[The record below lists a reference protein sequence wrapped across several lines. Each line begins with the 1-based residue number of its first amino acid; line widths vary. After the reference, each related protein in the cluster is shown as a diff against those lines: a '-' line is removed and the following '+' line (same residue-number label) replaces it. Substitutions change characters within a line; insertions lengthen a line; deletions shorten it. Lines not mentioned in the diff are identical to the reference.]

1 MSKRSKEKESA
12 DRAKKHP
19 ISRSLPD
26 LDSKD
31 RISTLEREMARVK
44 KKEVNAVQFEVCEEC
59 GDIRYR
65 AEQCPTGPSDYTEEA
80 NQVYGDRKQYD
91 MNSNTYHPGLRNHPN
106 FRYGKASN
114 QMNPN
119 FQSGNQGG
127 QGGNGGN
134 ASNSRG
140 DDSINSKFDAI
151 MNVVSTLTNSHH
163 EFKAEVRKEF
173 EVRDKSQKAL
183 EKQVG
188 QLAEEMAQ
196 MRGSTGK
203 LPSVTAVNL
212 KHQGSSSRNTDSCN
226 NLVKLFRTA
235 RDLCSSTETP
245 SFGVCLYGSQ
255 SERCYDKPS
264 PSCLGAI
271 IADSDPIH
279 SRFDIII
286 RGRDRIPQR
295 ISKLHPSCMALQ
307 YPLLLP
313 FGDKGWSPDLML
325 RTKDG
330 SRKKLTMNKLFQ
342 QFVVDAYVCIEE
354 SRLDYVRR
362 NQNALR
368 SEFLQGIH
376 DAIQRGDTEG
386 REVGKR
392 TFLPASFVGGPRY
405 MYKHYQDALAICR
418 VHGNPQ
424 YFVTFTCNVKWPE
437 IQRYLSQF
445 PNLKAQDRPD
455 IIDRV
460 FAIKVKSL
468 IKFLRNSQTFGQ
480 VVADLYTIEFQ
491 KRGLPHC
498 HLLVWVAPSH
508 KIRDATQIDDF
519 ISAEIP
525 DPSTQPHLHQV
536 VTDLMMHGPRG
547 VVKPDSPCMISG
559 SCSKEF
565 PKANQE
571 QTSFDDKGFA
581 HYKRRSNGFSVN
593 KGGVQLD
600 NRYIVPYNPV
610 LCSWFMAHINVEYC
624 GWSMLIKYLFK
635 YISKGVDRIHYK
647 IKSSPAG
654 NDVVQNTEYSRL
666 DEIQNFLDGRFICPH
681 EASWR
686 IFNFDIHDRNPA
698 VQVLALHLENM
709 QNVSFR
715 HKDVL
720 DNVANN
726 EFIKRTTLTEWLSN
740 NVWDVSGR
748 HLRYI
753 DYLNEYRWDL
763 ESKRWIRRTTTKVPS
778 IGRLI
783 YIHPACGE
791 AFYLRMLLA
800 HQKGCQSFN
809 CIKTVNGHVCA
820 TYRNAC
826 ERLGLIGD
834 DREWSYAFEEASLW
848 ATSSELRSLFIQILL
863 YCDISDPLQLW
874 NAHWPR
880 MADDGERSFGI
891 VNDDDRRQFVL
902 YERELLLQSGSTG
915 SSLQEFGLPMP
926 TPGMLERLNNRMLME
941 EKNYDRHALS
951 CEHQCSLN
959 KLNTEQRMIYDFVIS
974 GISTKTQTLS
984 FVYGH
989 GGTGKTFLRNT
1000 ILSGLRSLGKVVLAV
1015 AASGI
1020 ASLLL
1025 PSGRT
1030 AHSRFKIPLDL
1041 TDEFVCH
1048 IKKGTHLGI
1057 LMKETVLIVWDEA
1070 PMSDRRCYEALDRAL
1085 KDLEDND
1092 TKPFGGKSVLL
1103 GGDFRQTLPV
1113 VPKST
1118 KATLLALTLP
1128 RSHLWRHFKVFKLTE
1143 NMRLQRPHLTA
1154 ERQQQISTFSSWLV
1168 EVGDGE
1174 IGVPDLKDPINT
1186 NILQIPNE
1194 YLILHTDNA
1203 LTELIKFIYDDKT
1216 LTEPTVASLSAK
1228 AIVCPK
1234 NDTVDDI
1241 NLKVI
1246 NMVSGTS
1253 TMYHSIDS
1261 LIPTA
1266 GTNEDIESLYPTE
1279 YLNLLNFSGLP
1290 PHLLELKINAPIILL
1305 RNLNPIEGLC
1315 NGTRMIVT
1323 QLLSRIIEAQI
1334 MTGKFI
1340 GKLIFIPKIS
1350 LIHKDKELPFEFKR
1364 KQFPIRLCYAMTINK
1379 SQGQSLDKIGNVGK
1393 MSIRDVKDIRPYVD
1407 NCRDKRCDMR
1417 ILSDANTFYIETVL
1431 SHLGIRE
1438 CFSEINTNPGF
1449 VDDKGKLRILPYHG
1463 FLRSQHRYSSLCP
1476 PYVCKASYSTIVGI
1490 NPETAQIPPVE
1501 PKDEDDLIITV
1512 HELTMPDV
1520 AEKQISAQLLALHLT

>member
-1 MSKRSKEKESA
+1 MYIYDTDNEVSNRLNSFSNEGN
-12 DRAKKHP
+12 
-19 ISRSLPD
+19 
-26 LDSKD
+26 
-31 RISTLEREMARVK
+31 STLSSDTL
-44 KKEVNAVQFEVCEEC
+44 AV
-59 GDIRYR
+59 I
-65 AEQCPTGPSDYTEEA
+65 
-80 NQVYGDRKQYD
+80 
-91 MNSNTYHPGLRNHPN
+91 L
-106 FRYGKASN
+106 
-114 QMNPN
+114 
-119 FQSGNQGG
+119 
-127 QGGNGGN
+127 
-134 ASNSRG
+134 
-140 DDSINSKFDAI
+140 SI
-151 MNVVSTLTNSHH
+151 L
-163 EFKAEVRKEF
+163 
-173 EVRDKSQKAL
+173 
-183 EKQVG
+183 
-188 QLAEEMAQ
+188 
-196 MRGSTGK
+196 
-203 LPSVTAVNL
+203 
-212 KHQGSSSRNTDSCN
+212 DSCN

-235 RDLCSSTETP
+235 RDLCSSSETP

-255 SERCYDKPS
+255 SERCYHKPS
-264 PSCLGAI
+264 PGCLGAI
-271 IADSDPIH
+271 IADSDAIH

-286 RGRDRIPQR
+286 RVRDGIPQR
-295 ISKLHPSCMALQ
+295 INKLHPSYMALQ
-307 YPLLLP
+307 YPLLFP

-330 SRKKLTMNKLFQ
+330 SRKKLTVNKYYSYLLHDRSSIYTLLLRGGRLFQ

-392 TFLPASFVGGPRY
+392 TFLPDSFVGGPRY

-455 IIDRV
+455 IIARV

-480 VVADLYTIEFQ
+480 VVAGTSLVMCFFIHSIAISIFRSLRLLYIIITDLYTIEFQ

-508 KIRDATQIDDF
+508 KIREATQIDNF

-536 VTDLMMHGPRG
+536 ITDLMMHGPCG
-547 VVKPDSPCMISG
+547 VVKPNSPCMISG

-565 PKANQE
+565 PKTNQE
-571 QTSFDDKGFA
+571 QTSFDDKGYA
-581 HYKRRSNGFSVN
+581 HYKRRSNGFTVN

-600 NRYIVPYNPV
+600 NRYVVPYNPM
-610 LCSWFMAHINVEYC
+610 LCSRFMAHINVEYC

-654 NDVVQNTEYSRL
+654 TEVVQNTEYSRL

-698 VQVLALHLENM
+698 VQVLAVHLENM

-715 HKDVL
+715 DKDVL
-720 DNVANN
+720 DNIANN

-748 HLRYI
+748 HLRYF

-763 ESKRWIRRTTTKVPS
+763 ASKRWIRRTTTKVPS

-834 DREWSYAFEEASLW
+834 DREWSCAFEEASLW
-848 ATSSELRSLFIQILL
+848 ATSSELRSLFIQILM

-891 VNDDDRRQFVL
+891 VNDDERREF
-902 YERELLLQSGSTG
+902 
-915 SSLQEFGLPMP
+915 EFGLPMP
-926 TPGMLERLNNRMLME
+926 TPGMLERLRNRMLME

-951 CEHQCSLN
+951 CEHQRSLN
-959 KLNTEQRMIYDFVIS
+959 KLNTEQRMIYDFVIT

-989 GGTGKTFLRNT
+989 GGTGKTFLWTT
-1000 ILSGLRSLGKVVLAV
+1000 ILSGLRSLGKVVLVV

-1041 TDEFVCH
+1041 TDESVCH
-1048 IKKGTHLGI
+1048 IKKGTHLGMLI
-1057 LMKETVLIVWDEA
+1057 KETVLIVWDEA
-1070 PMSDRRCYEALDRAL
+1070 PMSGRRCYEALDRAL
-1085 KDLEDND
+1085 KDLADDN
-1092 TKPFGGKSVLL
+1092 TKPFGGKSILL

-1168 EVGDGE
+1168 GVGDGE
-1174 IGVPDLKDPINT
+1174 IGVPDIKDPIKT
-1186 NILQIPNE
+1186 KILQIPDE
-1194 YLILHTDNA
+1194 YLILHSDNA
-1203 LTELIKFIYDDKT
+1203 LTELIRFIYDEKT
-1216 LTEPTVASLSAK
+1216 LIEPTVVSLSAK

-1246 NMVSGTS
+1246 NMVTGTS
-1253 TMYHSIDS
+1253 TIYHSIDS

-1266 GTNEDIESLYPTE
+1266 GTNEDIESLYPRE

-1290 PHLLELKINAPIILL
+1290 PHILELKVNAPIILL

-1340 GKLIFIPKIS
+1340 GKRVFIPKIS

-1379 SQGQSLDKIGNVGK
+1379 SQGQSLDKIGIYLPQPVFTHGQL
-1393 MSIRDVKDIRPYVD
+1393 YVALS
-1407 NCRDKRCDMR
+1407 RATAPESLK
-1417 ILSDANTFYIETVL
+1417 IL
-1431 SHLGIRE
+1431 
-1438 CFSEINTNPGF
+1438 
-1449 VDDKGKLRILPYHG
+1449 
-1463 FLRSQHRYSSLCP
+1463 
-1476 PYVCKASYSTIVGI
+1476 IV
-1490 NPETAQIPPVE
+1490 P
-1501 PKDEDDLIITV
+1501 DEDHNHNKTRNIAFSDF
-1512 HELTMPDV
+1512 LTEIKHMCRHTDSH
-1520 AEKQISAQLLALHLT
+1520 IL